1 MDAIQLARELGKAIQ
16 QDPRYAHFREAE
28 KTNDA
33 DMELQKMIED
43 FNNMKTELNAEM
55 SKSEKDSEKI
65 QELDEKFKTLYND
78 IINRPDMVVYNEAKT
93 KLDKLLS
100 FVNQIIIGSV
110 NGENPDEI
118 EEQIA
123 CTGSC
128 SGCSGCH

>member
-16 QDPRYAHFREAE
+16 QDPRYAIFREAE

-55 SKSEKDSEKI
+55 SKPEKDSAKI
-65 QELDEKFKTLYND
+65 QELDEKFKNLYND
-78 IINRPDMVVYNEAKT
+78 IINRPDMVVYNEAKN

-100 FVNQIIIGSV
+100 FVNQIIVGSV
-110 NGENPDEI
+110 NGQDPDEI